1 MKNEPYGKERSE
13 PSTNATVIDINRAR
27 AIACT
32 RKDATRRRERKTP
45 SSLARARVRGKEEA
59 RGGKKRESRKEKGV
73 FRSFRNG
80 QAQKERNETKRR
92 RLIDVR

>member
-1 MKNEPYGKERSE
+1 MNRTVKKEANRQLMQRLLTLIVLEQS
-13 PSTNATVIDINRAR
+13 RAR
-27 AIACT
+27 E
-32 RKDATRRRERKTP
+32 KTRRRERETP

>member
-32 RKDATRRRERKTP
+32 RKDDTKRKGGRARSPVSVREGKSKREEGKEGEQKRERC
-45 SSLARARVRGKEEA
+45 
-59 RGGKKRESRKEKGV
+59 
-73 FRSFRNG
+73 FSF
-80 QAQKERNETKRR
+80 
-92 RLIDVR
+92 VS

>member
-1 MKNEPYGKERSE
+1 MNRTVKKEANRQLMQRLLTLIVLEQS
-13 PSTNATVIDINRAR
+13 RAR
-27 AIACT
+27 EKT
-32 RKDATRRRERKTP
+32 RHDEEKGRP